1 MKYIKGNV
9 NKPYWDTPYLM
20 WDRRTNEIV
29 EITKWKDLN
38 YPNKRNIFYEMN
50 GQKNLPNYIH
60 FSYSA
65 EQLCEEYEN
74 GELKE
79 DLKRIASKLKLD
91 DNNVIVICKIK

>member
-1 MKYIKGNV
+1 MIQV
-9 NKPYWDTPYLM
+9 
-20 WDRRTNEIV
+20 TNEIV